1 MIQNEAPLSAPK
13 QKGIAITMIEI
24 RSPETSLSDL
34 FVQHTLSHGNNRDF
48 RERAYFLA
56 TANKAT
62 PNGREIFLSRAS
74 SKAMIF
80 QKTRC
85 VNDASAESK
94 SRPIVDPPR
103 VRATIASGKSNVVQ

>member
-1 MIQNEAPLSAPK
+1 
-13 QKGIAITMIEI
+13 MIEI

-62 PNGREIFLSRAS
+62 PNGRETFLNRAS
-74 SKAMIF
+74 SKSMISL
-80 QKTRC
+80 KNRC
-85 VNDASAESK
+85 VNDVCADSK
-94 SRPIVDPPR
+94 SRPIFDLPR
-103 VRATIASGKSNVVQ
+103 VRATIASGKSKVVQ